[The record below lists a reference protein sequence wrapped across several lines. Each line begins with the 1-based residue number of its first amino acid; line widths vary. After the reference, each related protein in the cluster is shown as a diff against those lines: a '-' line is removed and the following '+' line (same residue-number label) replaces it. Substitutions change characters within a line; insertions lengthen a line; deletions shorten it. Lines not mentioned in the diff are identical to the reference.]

1 MPGSSI
7 LQMFAD
13 VAPKR
18 LALIYKLHAADHLI
32 AYLYLVLVLYVCVC
46 NLFTLTRARWPK
58 PWQTPESTKC
68 LQR

>member
-1 MPGSSI
+1 MRVAMPGSSI

-32 AYLYLVLVLYVCVC
+32 AYLYLCPAFTPFIRYPIPSPSLSHACV
-46 NLFTLTRARWPK
+46 
-58 PWQTPESTKC
+58 
-68 LQR
+68 